1 MDFHD
6 IFIFENGDEDNSTL
20 EHWQKSIQRWK
31 DSGKTVP
38 ESHPPPTSGRE
49 DTDIEAYFNEESEDE
64 TKPLFKLPNLV
75 KEENSSDSSS
85 GTSSNEKR
93 KLKRRK
99 VNKETLSSVKKLEVS
114 QNNTDKQLQIIADS
128 QNEIKALFLDTQS
141 SLKILQEKNSANEN
155 TIRIIQ
161 EGIASNNLAIK
172 SNVNLAKEQNL
183 LLDNRLDLI
192 VKQGKEHNDKIEAK
206 QDLLAKQEIEHNQK
220 IEERLDNLAEKD
232 KEVCTPPTTQP
243 PSINNTDASNSV
255 QKEQSNNAET
265 DIESQLKP
273 AIEEPHVSTNIV
285 NFPPT
290 DNQISTI
297 VGSEETVS
305 NSLDSVSPTL
315 KLKVKTKA
323 LKKRLKRKQKVSPV
337 SKQTEVE
344 SVGNKTEVE
353 SVSNTRSFVEEFF
366 KFLIAFM
373 KEITGIMKSPTGI
386 LWGLVFLLLVHPK
399 FIHGSPLNSL
409 EIDNIPAK
417 VNYLSPLNT
426 LVQNFQQEKD
436 FTFYTVE
443 SYDAMSFTFPLK
455 EIKTEQFNGMTDAC
469 NGISAQHELCLNHP
483 GSCQTS
489 KITTDNF
496 EEAIELFGF

>member
-99 VNKETLSSVKKLEVS
+99 VNKETLSSVRKLEVS

-155 TIRIIQ
+155 TVRIIQ

-206 QDLLAKQEIEHNQK
+206 QDLLAKQEIEHIQK
-220 IEERLDNLAEKD
+220 IEERLNNLAEKD
-232 KEVCTPPTTQP
+232 KEVCTPPTAQP
-243 PSINNTDASNSV
+243 PSIDNTDASNSV
-255 QKEQSNNAET
+255 QKQQSNNAET

-290 DNQISTI
+290 VNQISTV

-305 NSLDSVSPTL
+305 NSLDSVSPTPQL
-315 KLKVKTKA
+315 RV
-323 LKKRLKRKQKVSPV
+323 
-337 SKQTEVE
+337 
-344 SVGNKTEVE
+344 KTEVE
-353 SVSNTRSFVEEFF
+353 SASNTKSFVEEFF

-373 KEITGIMKSPTGI
+373 KEITGIMKSPLGVF
-386 LWGLVFLLLVHPK
+386 WGL
-399 FIHGSPLNSL
+399 SL
-409 EIDNIPAK
+409 
-417 VNYLSPLNT
+417 
-426 LVQNFQQEKD
+426 
-436 FTFYTVE
+436 
-443 SYDAMSFTFPLK
+443 
-455 EIKTEQFNGMTDAC
+455 
-469 NGISAQHELCLNHP
+469 
-483 GSCQTS
+483 
-489 KITTDNF
+489 
-496 EEAIELFGF
+496 